1 VEDTQSRIAF
11 ETLPEGECAVAL
23 GIWTAAH
30 LAVPEHWAALQSAL
44 AQAATRGPAIGW
56 DLRRLQRLD
65 HSGAQV
71 LWNAWGRHWPQRLE
85 LLDVQR
91 AMLERIAR
99 FSVPPP
105 RPERSSPLDA
115 METLGDWVFSMGGMW
130 PVSCACWGNWSST
143 CSNWYA
149 IRSKGRGAMSP
160 GTCTTLALRRC
171 PSLRWWAF

>member
-1 VEDTQSRIAF
+1 MEDTQSRIAF

-71 LWNAWGRHWPQRLE
+71 LWNAWGRHWPQAFHRTW
-85 LLDVQR
+85 
-91 AMLERIAR
+91 A
-99 FSVPPP
+99 
-105 RPERSSPLDA
+105 PL
-115 METLGDWVFSMGGMW
+115 
-130 PVSCACWGNWSST
+130 WS
-143 CSNWYA
+143 
-149 IRSKGRGAMSP
+149 
-160 GTCTTLALRRC
+160 RRC
-171 PSLRWWAF
+171 RRRKSQPMAGPREIGRASCRERV